1 MSDGPVLH
9 CQRCGAAHVAD
20 LQTWRCP
27 ACRGSLEW
35 RGGERFSRDMID
47 SSRAGL
53 WRYWRALPVSP
64 DGAVSLG
71 ETMTGVVPISLDG
84 AHALA
89 KLEGQMPTGSYKDR
103 GAAVLVTFLRDNGAT
118 TVVEDSSGNAG
129 AAMAGYAG
137 RAGIDCTIFCPAH
150 ASPGKL
156 VQVVAYGAQLE
167 KITGNRDDVARA
179 AEEASTRPGSAYAT
193 HNWHPFFEDG
203 IKTWA
208 YEIWEQLGYQAPD
221 VIVSPVGSGTVI
233 LGAWKAFSSLLA
245 AGEITKMP
253 RMYAAQAAYCAPL
266 KTALDAGADETKP
279 FDRTT
284 SIAEGIMIANPIRGR
299 ELLHI
304 LRTTGGGA
312 TAMTEAEIGQA
323 LRDLAR
329 QGVYAEP
336 TSATAAAAW
345 RSLVA
350 SGEIGKDERTV
361 VVLTG
366 NGLKA
371 TSAIADL
378 VGIEI

>member
-1 MSDGPVLH
+1 MTQGLVLH
-9 CQRCGAAHVAD
+9 CQRCGGAHAAD

-27 ACRGSLEW
+27 ACQGPLEW
-35 RGGERFSRDMID
+35 RGGERFSREMID
-47 SSRAGL
+47 QSRAGL
-53 WRYWRALPVSP
+53 WRYWRALPVAP

-71 ETMTGVVPISLDG
+71 EPMTGVVPITLDG
-84 AHALA
+84 VTALA

-103 GAAVLVTFLRDNGAT
+103 GAAVLVSFLRDAGAT

-137 RAGIDCTIFCPAH
+137 RAGISCTIFCPAH

-156 VQVVAYGAQLE
+156 VQVVAYGATLE
-167 KITGNRDDVARA
+167 KVVGNRDDVARA
-179 AEEASTRPGSAYAT
+179 AETASTRPGSAYAT

-221 VIVSPVGSGTVI
+221 AIVSPVGSGTVL

-245 AGEITKMP
+245 AGEIAKMP
-253 RMYAAQAAYCAPL
+253 RMYAAQSAACAPL
-266 KTALDAGADETKP
+266 RAALAAGADATTP
-279 FDRTT
+279 FERQP
-284 SIAEGIMIANPIRGR
+284 SMAEGIMIANPIRGR

-304 LRTTGGGA
+304 VRSTGGD
-312 TAMTEAEIGQA
+312 AMAMSEAEIGQA

-345 RSLVA
+345 RSLIA
-350 SGEIGKDERTV
+350 AGTIGRDERTV

-371 TSAIADL
+371 TSAIAEL
-378 VGIEI
+378 VGIGI